1 MIPITIRA
9 GTRDDLAQLAAIIS
23 ASEAWTCYGI
33 DFDLALKL
41 FVQMTDNIYVAETNQ
56 QLVGFVTLRI
66 DGVGNIGAYVRM
78 LAVARD
84 YRGLGIGG
92 QLIDYV
98 GRIAAGNIPNL
109 FLICSVDNVRAQNFY
124 DRNGFERVG
133 ILKDLAVVN
142 HDEIF
147 YRKCLGT
154 LY

>member
-23 ASEAWTCYGI
+23 ASEAWTGYGI